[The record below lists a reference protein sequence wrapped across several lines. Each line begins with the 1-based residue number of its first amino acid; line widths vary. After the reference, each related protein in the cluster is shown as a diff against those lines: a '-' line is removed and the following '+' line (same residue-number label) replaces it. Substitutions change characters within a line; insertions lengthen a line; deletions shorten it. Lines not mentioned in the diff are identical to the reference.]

1 MEAVPLWPSLVAVM
15 VAEPAALAPTSPLPF
30 TVATPELLFVQEMV
44 RPVSGFPFASFGVA
58 MSCCVPPTVRLAV
71 AGLTA
76 TEATRTFETEMEAV
90 PLRPSLTALMVVE
103 PAATLV
109 TSPLPFTNPTLELL
123 LAHVT
128 VRPVNTFPAE
138 SKVVAAS
145 CAVCPTS
152 TLADAG
158 LIVTAET
165 GTGVTVTTAVSV
177 EPPGLPWAITFTFP
191 VSEPAL

>member
-1 MEAVPLWPSLVAVM
+1 FGGAMDCCVPPTVGRAVAGLTATEAAGTFETEMEAVPLWPSLVAVM

-90 PLRPSLTALMVVE
+90 PLRPA
-103 PAATLV
+103 
-109 TSPLPFTNPTLELL
+109 
-123 LAHVT
+123 
-128 VRPVNTFPAE
+128 
-138 SKVVAAS
+138 
-145 CAVCPTS
+145 
-152 TLADAG
+152 
-158 LIVTAET
+158 
-165 GTGVTVTTAVSV
+165 
-177 EPPGLPWAITFTFP
+177 
-191 VSEPAL
+191 